1 MHWETL
7 TKKDVRRRI
16 DPPKGPNSVFVRNQ
30 VGRGDD
36 ADAAPE
42 LNNALQPVF
51 AINERPGSVYAVFT
65 AR

>member
-1 MHWETL
+1 VHGGGWKSAE
-7 TKKDVRRRI
+7 
-16 DPPKGPNSVFVRNQ
+16 GPNSVFVRNQ

-51 AINERPGSVYAVFT
+51 AINDRPGSVYAVFT
-65 AR
+65 AP

>member
-1 MHWETL
+1 LL
-7 TKKDVRRRI
+7 TKKGVRRRI
-16 DPPKGPNSVFVRNQ
+16 AIRRSPNSVFVRNQ

-51 AINERPGSVYAVFT
+51 AMINDRPGRVYAVFT
-65 AR
+65 AL